1 MIELHHRILDMVP
14 EGSRVIDLGC
24 GDGELLKTLQEKKN
38 IDPLGVEIDLDRLEE
53 CVDRGV
59 PVIQMDIDKGLQ
71 LFGDDHFDLAIL
83 RYTLS
88 EVHQPLVVFKEMLR
102 VAKSAVIVFSNF
114 AHWHIRWSL
123 MAKGKMP
130 VSQEFPHEWYD
141 TPNIHFLSI
150 EDVERLVR
158 NESASVIHREFDSP
172 TGLERGLS
180 QLGFHNLMAKK
191 ALFHVRKN

>member
-1 MIELHHRILDMVP
+1 MIHLHNRILELVP

-24 GDGELLKTLQEKKN
+24 GDGDLLKTLKATKN
-38 IDPLGVEIDLDRLEE
+38 IEPLGVEIDLACLEA
-53 CVDRGV
+53 CVAKGV
-59 PVIQMDIDKGLQ
+59 PAIQMDIDKGLQ
-71 LFGDDHFDLAIL
+71 LFENDHFDLAIL

-102 VAKSAVIVFSNF
+102 VARSAIIVFSNF

-123 MAKGKMP
+123 LTKGQMP

-150 EDVERLVR
+150 KDVERLVR
-158 NESASVIHREFDSP
+158 NESATVMYREFHSP
-172 TGLERGLS
+172 TAFEMGLNRLGLY
-180 QLGFHNLMAKK
+180 NLMAQN

>member
-1 MIELHHRILDMVP
+1 MIPLHHRIIDFAP

-24 GDGELLKTLQEKKN
+24 GDGQLLRTLKENKN
-38 IDPLGVEIDLDRLEE
+38 IDPLGVEIDLSRLEE
-53 CVDRGV
+53 CVENGV

-102 VAKSAVIVFSNF
+102 VAKSAIIVFSNF
-114 AHWHIRWSL
+114 AHWQIRWSL
-123 MAKGKMP
+123 LAKGKMP

-141 TPNIHFLSI
+141 TPNIHFLSV

-158 NESASVIHREFDSP
+158 NESATVIHREFHSP
-172 TGLERGLS
+172 TGLERGLNG
-180 QLGFHNLMAKK
+180 LGFYNLTAKT
-191 ALFHVRKN
+191 ALFHVKKN